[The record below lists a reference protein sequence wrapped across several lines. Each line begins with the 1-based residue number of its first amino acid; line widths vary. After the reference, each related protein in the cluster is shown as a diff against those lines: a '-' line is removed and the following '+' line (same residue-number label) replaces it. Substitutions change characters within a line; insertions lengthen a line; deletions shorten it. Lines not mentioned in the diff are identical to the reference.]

1 MTNIVEK
8 VRARRGAGSGKQVKL
23 NLMHIDFWS
32 AIKVGF
38 VLQLALA
45 IANIVGFFILW
56 LVLSKTGL
64 FGNLNSMLASV
75 VGGSGGTSVASQL
88 SLPRVMSFSVA
99 LSAFNIVA
107 GTLLAGI
114 LAAIFNVVARIVGG
128 VSVGF
133 TNNQ

>member
-1 MTNIVEK
+1 V
-8 VRARRGAGSGKQVKL
+8 
-23 NLMHIDFWS
+23 
-32 AIKVGF
+32 
-38 VLQLALA
+38 
-45 IANIVGFFILW
+45 ANIVGFFILW

-64 FGNLNSMLASV
+64 FGNLNAMLSSV
-75 VGGSGGTSVASQL
+75 VGGSSGTSVESQL

-114 LAAIFNVVARIVGG
+114 LALIFNVVARIVGG
-128 VSVGF
+128 VGVGF

>member
-1 MTNIVEK
+1 MTNIVDK
-8 VRARRGAGSGKQVKL
+8 VRARRGAGYGKQVKL

-32 AIKVGF
+32 AVKVGF

-64 FGNLNSMLASV
+64 FGNLNAMLSSV
-75 VGGSGGTSVASQL
+75 VGGSGGSSVESQL

-114 LAAIFNVVARIVGG
+114 LALIFNVVARLVGG
-128 VSVGF
+128 VGVGF